1 MGKPKGLVHREEV
14 RELWRAGCLESTVIY
29 RGQHQPGMASVGE
42 KKQQKNKYP
51 DLTCL
56 LSSCFLLT
64 PPLDKLEQ
72 KPEGHSEKEQEG
84 AMEVVPQMSPW
95 VPRAK

>member
-1 MGKPKGLVHREEV
+1 MEGRLPGEHSDLPGTAPAWDGL
-14 RELWRAGCLESTVIY
+14 S
-29 RGQHQPGMASVGE
+29 RG

-56 LSSCFLLT
+56 LSSYFLLT
-64 PPLDKLEQ
+64 PLLDKLEQ
-72 KPEGHSEKEQEG
+72 KPEGHGEKEQEG